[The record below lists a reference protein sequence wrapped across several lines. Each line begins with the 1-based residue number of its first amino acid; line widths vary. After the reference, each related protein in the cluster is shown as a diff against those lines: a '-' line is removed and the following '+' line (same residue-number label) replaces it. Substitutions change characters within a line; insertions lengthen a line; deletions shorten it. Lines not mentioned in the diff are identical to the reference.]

1 MVLLSSGIK
10 ILHERELVALA
21 SDLAAPCCVQEKLI
35 QRGIHEQGL
44 ERREAID
51 RILAMEGAN
60 TSR

>member
-1 MVLLSSGIK
+1 M
-10 ILHERELVALA
+10 RTALA
-21 SDLAAPCCVQEKLI
+21 SDLAVPRCVQEKLI

>member
-1 MVLLSSGIK
+1 MCL
-10 ILHERELVALA
+10 ALA
-21 SDLAAPCCVQEKLI
+21 SDLAVPHRVQEKLI
-35 QRGIHEQGL
+35 QRGIREQGL